1 MKTKEK
7 AKELVDKYK
16 PLVTTWDCHWDVRR
30 REDSIT
36 SDAKQCALIAVEE
49 ILHCEA
55 TEPSDTDWDDC
66 GGSAQY
72 YWPQK
77 KVDAGKFWGDV
88 KSELQSL

>member
-36 SDAKQCALIAVEE
+36 SDAKQCALITVKFTKENPLNTDGYNKYLDELKQE
-49 ILHCEA
+49 IETL
-55 TEPSDTDWDDC
+55 
-66 GGSAQY
+66 
-72 YWPQK
+72 
-77 KVDAGKFWGDV
+77 
-88 KSELQSL
+88 